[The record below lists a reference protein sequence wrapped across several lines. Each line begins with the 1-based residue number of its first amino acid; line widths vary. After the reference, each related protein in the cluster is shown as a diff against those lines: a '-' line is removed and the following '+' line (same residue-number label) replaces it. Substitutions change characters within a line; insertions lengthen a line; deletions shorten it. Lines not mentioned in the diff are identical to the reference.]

1 MSKIEIYQQRIQKK
15 INPGDIKF
23 NVNTIDFTIFDKRIF
38 FHNLWC
44 YNKKYDYVLLKNN
57 TLKIGIQHQH
67 ISKNLLEQ
75 VIAAGSILV
84 DIDGIILHID
94 NQSGTFQFSEQQQQS
109 YLDRL
114 HSIVQL
120 DYCDVYS
127 VDYKQYNPIEP
138 TLRLCYNKFRKNIN
152 RDCFLDL
159 HKKFL
164 KDIDREKWMLV
175 LEWNN
180 FDWEKYYNMNEDL
193 HTYFNKN
200 KKQVMEHF
208 GMFGQ
213 YERGRAIGYY

>member
-1 MSKIEIYQQRIQKK
+1 MALVEIYQQRIQRK
-15 INPGDIKF
+15 INSGDIKF

-44 YNKKYDYVLLKNN
+44 YNKKYDYILLQNN
-57 TLKIGIQHQH
+57 TLRIGIQHQH
-67 ISKNLLEQ
+67 ISENLLDQ

-84 DIDGIILHID
+84 DTDGTILYLD
-94 NQSGTFQFSEQQQQS
+94 NQSGTFQFSKQEQES

-114 HSIVQL
+114 NFIVKL

-127 VDYKQYNPIEP
+127 VNYKEYNPTEP
-138 TLRLCYNKFRKNIN
+138 ILELCYNKFRKNTYRN
-152 RDCFLDL
+152 CFLDL
-159 HKKFL
+159 HQKFL

-180 FDWEKYYNMNEDL
+180 FDWEKYYDMNEDL

-213 YERGRAIGYY
+213 YERGRAVGYY